1 MSTPPSPPACE
12 LETYT
17 ADFETLVTDQGTP
30 AAILRH
36 GLIPCA
42 PFNPTLAITV
52 RVLELYHV
60 THLRCPHLAI
70 QPFVKGLCDLHGTAF
85 RPYLSTQFSICYD
98 LYLQI
103 REDVKMHIDI
113 ALERQVRDWRLRHCC
128 PACTYKLEG
137 EDHLKF
143 EMLGTMDGNDSQ
155 KRILRREV
163 VETPTEDGAPTVGP
177 SKERPDFRKAPGDYY
192 LNREQVD
199 KWAKEILL
207 EKLRAADPTDDEA
220 EPNPCESRWSNMI
233 TEITARMWG
242 IFDET
247 GIFLALCHHG
257 FVLVVADMVQSG
269 EL

>member
-1 MSTPPSPPACE
+1 MSTPPSPPAHE

-30 AAILRH
+30 AAILHH

-42 PFNPTLAITV
+42 PFNPTLAIAV

-85 RPYLSTQFSICYD
+85 CPYLSTQFSICYD

-103 REDVKMHIDI
+103 REDVKTHIDI

-155 KRILRREV
+155 KRILR
-163 VETPTEDGAPTVGP
+163 
-177 SKERPDFRKAPGDYY
+177 
-192 LNREQVD
+192 
-199 KWAKEILL
+199 
-207 EKLRAADPTDDEA
+207 
-220 EPNPCESRWSNMI
+220 
-233 TEITARMWG
+233 
-242 IFDET
+242 
-247 GIFLALCHHG
+247 
-257 FVLVVADMVQSG
+257 
-269 EL
+269 